1 MRSIQQTLALPLLAA
16 IVLPSWAG
24 PVLPNTP
31 AVTREFTVFVGNRRV
46 DAGSRE
52 STYFEGV
59 LYSNHTSRENTA
71 FGGMKRNDAWGRETS
86 VERSNAFC
94 APDLNGDA
102 KVDFFDVI
110 VFVGWLST
118 VDFRADWNGDG
129 TLDFFD
135 AIAFVGAVDAG
146 CP

>member
-16 IVLPSWAG
+16 IVLPSSAG

-31 AVTREFTVFVGNRRV
+31 AVTREFSVFVGNRRV

-59 LYSNHTSRENTA
+59 FYSNHTSRENTV
-71 FGGMKRNDAWGRETS
+71 FGGMKRNDAWDRETS

-94 APDLNGDA
+94 APDLNSDA
-102 KVDFFDVI
+102 QIDFFDVTI
-110 VFVGWLST
+110 FLGWFTTMDL
-118 VDFRADWNGDG
+118 RADWNGDG
-129 TLDFFD
+129 ILNFFD
-135 AIAFVGAVDAG
+135 TVDFIAAFGAA